1 MKYVKNIY
9 VAAFLFALPM
19 VAGAQVPGGTGNSGV
34 PGGTG
39 NSLVGFQ
46 NPLAAN
52 SICQALTLFLGAISA
67 IGGPVA
73 VLFLVYAGFRMV
85 WARGNSK
92 ALEDAKRNLLYT
104 IIGIAIFI
112 GAWVLGQIIA
122 NTLGAL
128 GAGAGS
134 SSPTIGQCR

>member
-1 MKYVKNIY
+1 MKHVKNIY

-19 VAGAQVPGGTGNSGV
+19 VAGADANS
-34 PGGTG
+34 P
-39 NSLVGFQ
+39 NYVGFT

-67 IGGPVA
+67 IGGPIA

-92 ALEDAKRNLLYT
+92 ELENAKRNLWYT
-104 IIGIAIFI
+104 IIGIGIFI
-112 GAWVLGQIIA
+112 AAWVLGQIIA

-134 SSPTIGQCR
+134 SNPTIGQCR

>member
-1 MKYVKNIY
+1 MKYLKKIY

-19 VAGAQVPGGTGNSGV
+19 VASAQGGYNNGNSSGYNN
-34 PGGTG
+34 G
-39 NSLVGFQ
+39 NYVGFT
-46 NPLAAN
+46 NPLKAD
-52 SICQALTLFLGAISA
+52 SICKALTLFLDAISA

-73 VLFLVYAGFRMV
+73 VLFLVYAGFKMV
-85 WARGNSK
+85 WARGNTK
-92 ALEDAKRNLLYT
+92 ALEDAKRNLWYT
-104 IIGIAIFI
+104 IIGIGIFI

-134 SSPTIGQCR
+134 SNPTIGQCR

>member
-1 MKYVKNIY
+1 MKYVKKIY
-9 VAAFLFALPM
+9 IAAFLFALPM
-19 VAGAQVPGGTGNSGV
+19 VAGAQGQGYGIGNTQGYGMGNS
-34 PGGTG
+34 
-39 NSLVGFQ
+39 VGFN
-46 NPLAAN
+46 NPLKADT
-52 SICQALTLFLGAISA
+52 ICKALTLFLDAISA

-85 WARGNSK
+85 WARGNTK
-92 ALEDAKRNLLYT
+92 ALEGAKTNLWYT
-104 IIGIAIFI
+104 VIGIGIFI

-134 SSPTIGQCR
+134 SNPTIGQCR